1 MVGSINNES
10 VVCEKLKTE
19 YTGEGKE
26 FFHVKIKGNCGI
38 LMPLY
43 L

>member
-1 MVGSINNES
+1 MVGSGNNES
-10 VVCEKLKTE
+10 VAYEKLKSE
-19 YTGEGKE
+19 YTREGKE